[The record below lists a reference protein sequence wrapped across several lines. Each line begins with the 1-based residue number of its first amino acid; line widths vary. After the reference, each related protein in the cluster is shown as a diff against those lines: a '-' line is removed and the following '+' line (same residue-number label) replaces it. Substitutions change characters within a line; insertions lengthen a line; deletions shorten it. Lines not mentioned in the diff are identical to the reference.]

1 MVINVIFILKE
12 ILTYLPE
19 YLNTPSLRPHLYVL
33 ELGMMGLVGME
44 RYIQRG

>member
-1 MVINVIFILKE
+1 MVTYVIFILKE

-33 ELGMMGLVGME
+33 KLGMKGLVGVDQ
-44 RYIQRG
+44 YIQRG